1 MYMHVLFIFCL
12 YLRIDFSRK
21 ILVLIQ
27 PNEHTKFRH
36 ILLIDK
42 KNSKQNHMSTAHP
55 PPPKKKTWDRVYIE
69 YLAVFSVGWLDMN
82 TSLILDPPPIPFSEP
97 NYIKIV

>member
-1 MYMHVLFIFCL
+1 MYMHVLFIFYL

-42 KNSKQNHMSTAHP
+42 KKIQNKIICQLHT

-69 YLAVFSVGWLDMN
+69 YLAVFSVGWLGMN

>member
-1 MYMHVLFIFCL
+1 
-12 YLRIDFSRK
+12 
-21 ILVLIQ
+21 
-27 PNEHTKFRH
+27 
-36 ILLIDK
+36 
-42 KNSKQNHMSTAHP
+42 MSTAQP
-55 PPPKKKTWDRVYIE
+55 PPPKKKHKTWDRVYIE

>member
-42 KNSKQNHMSTAHP
+42 KKIKTKSYVNCT
-55 PPPKKKTWDRVYIE
+55 PPPKKKKNWDRVYIE

>member
-42 KNSKQNHMSTAHP
+42 KKFKTKSYVNCT
-55 PPPKKKTWDRVYIE
+55 PPPKKKNWDRVYIE

>member
-1 MYMHVLFIFCL
+1 
-12 YLRIDFSRK
+12 
-21 ILVLIQ
+21 
-27 PNEHTKFRH
+27 
-36 ILLIDK
+36 
-42 KNSKQNHMSTAHP
+42 MSTAQP
-55 PPPKKKTWDRVYIE
+55 PPPQKKTWDRVYIE

>member
-1 MYMHVLFIFCL
+1 
-12 YLRIDFSRK
+12 
-21 ILVLIQ
+21 
-27 PNEHTKFRH
+27 
-36 ILLIDK
+36 
-42 KNSKQNHMSTAHP
+42 MSTAQTP
-55 PPPKKKTWDRVYIE
+55 PQKKNLGPSIYIE